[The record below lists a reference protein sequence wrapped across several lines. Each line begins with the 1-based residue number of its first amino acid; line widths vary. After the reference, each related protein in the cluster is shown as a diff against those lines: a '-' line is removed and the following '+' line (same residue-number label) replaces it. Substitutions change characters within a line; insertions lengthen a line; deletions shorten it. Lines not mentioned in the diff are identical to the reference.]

1 MGIEVDGAN
10 QKLILDSD
18 GDTYIEGATDD
29 TLKVYVSGAQDFTIT
44 ANTLTAE
51 SGSTIA
57 AQALTATTVT
67 ASGIVKTDDAT
78 EATSTTD
85 GSLQTDG
92 GLSVVKDAVLGDD
105 LKLLS
110 DSSVIHFGTNSEIT
124 LTHSHDAG
132 LNLKHTATADDKP
145 VVLTLQTGETD
156 IAANDVI
163 GAINFQAPDESTGTD
178 AILVAAGIE
187 AVSEGDFSSSSNA
200 TKLSFKT
207 GASEAAAEK
216 MSLSSAGLLTIAD
229 DLVIKDGGT
238 IGVSSDA
245 DSITIASNGAVT
257 FSQTPVFPDGSIAV
271 ADLDID
277 GATDIGAAIVDA
289 DLFIIDD
296 GAGGT
301 NRKTA
306 ASRLKTYI
314 GGFDVSSI
322 TGATALGAEPA
333 TTDEFVLSDAG
344 TLKRVD
350 YSHIRS
356 GMSLLAKAEFG
367 SSTGSSNIDI
377 QDFVTSSFKKY
388 RIYMNFS
395 DTSDNIDAHFRFL
408 DGSNNTIDSGYYVYA
423 FGHKNN
429 GSSSS
434 DEGWLDSNTDNPRL
448 FDNIDAGD
456 KMVATGEYT
465 FFPKGQGNG
474 HQNVLMGTYGFVQQ
488 ADYLVQGSIYA
499 RCTNTTNAAGIRFFL
514 SSGSWNKVDFEVYG
528 LRV

>member
-1 MGIEVDGAN
+1 MAYIGQGIKEGTFSVLDTSGNTYNGSNVTFSLGTQVGSPAQLLVSHDGVI
-10 QKLILDSD
+10 QKPGTDYTLATGGTQITFTTAPASGASIFITEISGAVGGPLDSDLNGTELILDAD
-18 GDTYIEGATDD
+18 GDTSITADTDD
-29 TLKVYVSGAQDFTIT
+29 QIDIKVA
-44 ANTLTAE
+44 
-51 SGSTIA
+51 
-57 AQALTATTVT
+57 
-67 ASGIVKTDDAT
+67 
-78 EATSTTD
+78 
-85 GSLQTDG
+85 
-92 GLSVVKDAVLGDD
+92 
-105 LKLLS
+105 
-110 DSSVIHFGTNSEIT
+110 
-124 LTHSHDAG
+124 
-132 LNLKHTATADDKP
+132 
-145 VVLTLQTGETD
+145 
-156 IAANDVI
+156 
-163 GAINFQAPDESTGTD
+163 GTD
-178 AILVAAGIE
+178 QI
-187 AVSEGDFSSSSNA
+187 
-200 TKLSFKT
+200 T
-207 GASEAAAEK
+207 
-216 MSLSSAGLLTIAD
+216 
-229 DLVIKDGGT
+229 IKDGAVSPVTDNDVDLGT
-238 IGVSSDA
+238 TSLEFKDGYFDGTLHCDVLDLA
-245 DSITIASNGAVT
+245 GTEHTSITG
-257 FSQTPVFPDGSIAV
+257 FS
-271 ADLDID
+271 
-277 GATDIGAAIVDA
+277 
-289 DLFIIDD
+289 
-296 GAGGT
+296 
-301 NRKTA
+301 
-306 ASRLKTYI
+306 
-314 GGFDVSSI
+314 VSSI

-367 SSTGSSNIDI
+367 SATGSSNIDI

>member
-1 MGIEVDGAN
+1 M
-10 QKLILDSD
+10 SD
-18 GDTYIEGATDD
+18 AG
-29 TLKVYVSGAQDFTIT
+29 T
-44 ANTLTAE
+44 AVFNHDIR
-51 SGSTIA
+51 IA
-57 AQALTATTVT
+57 
-67 ASGIVKTDDAT
+67 
-78 EATSTTD
+78 
-85 GSLQTDG
+85 DG
-92 GLSVVKDAVLGDD
+92 GQIGSASDA
-105 LKLLS
+105 
-110 DSSVIHFGTNSEIT
+110 
-124 LTHSHDAG
+124 DAI
-132 LNLKHTATADDKP
+132 A
-145 VVLTLQTGETD
+145 
-156 IAANDVI
+156 IAAN
-163 GAINFQAPDESTGTD
+163 
-178 AILVAAGIE
+178 
-187 AVSEGDFSSSSNA
+187 
-200 TKLSFKT
+200 
-207 GASEAAAEK
+207 
-216 MSLSSAGLLTIAD
+216 
-229 DLVIKDGGT
+229 
-238 IGVSSDA
+238 GV
-245 DSITIASNGAVT
+245 TT
-257 FSQTPVFPDGSIAV
+257 FSQNPVFPAGGVDV
-271 ADLDID
+271 ASLDID

-301 NRKTA
+301 NRKTT
-306 ASRLKTYI
+306 ASRIKTYV

-367 SSTGSSNIDI
+367 SATGSSNIDI

-434 DEGWLDSNTDNPRL
+434 DEGWLDSNTSNPRL

-499 RCTNTTNAAGIRFFL
+499 RCTNTTNAAGIRFYL